1 MPSAGTPVLP
11 VRLHNDVK
19 SEIERAVRRRNFHSW
34 QERWTVSDF
43 IRIAIREKL
52 AKMERCRKPR
62 ARHKLKLGTFPNLK
76 I

>member
-34 QERWTVSDF
+34 EEKWTVSDF

-52 AKMERCRKPR
+52 AKMERCRKQR
-62 ARHKLKLGTFPNLK
+62 KRRKRQLEVLPNLQL
-76 I
+76 